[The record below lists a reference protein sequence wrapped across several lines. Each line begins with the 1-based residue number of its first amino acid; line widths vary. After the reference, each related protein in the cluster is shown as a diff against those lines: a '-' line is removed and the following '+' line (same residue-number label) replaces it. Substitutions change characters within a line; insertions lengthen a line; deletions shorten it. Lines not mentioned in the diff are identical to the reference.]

1 VVKSVLAYKSG
12 IWREEC
18 ARDFTAWNSSLVDP
32 NNLRLAL
39 LSAAVLGFRHGLDY
53 DHIAAITDISSVQ
66 LKVRDAMRYGLLY
79 VAGHATT
86 IALLGAAAVVFR
98 IALPAASDRWAERL
112 VGLTLLVLGLYVLGT
127 FFRPSV
133 SGSSTHDSSSHGSA
147 GDGASSRGRS
157 AHSHAHPRTR
167 ITLLANGAL
176 WIYWRLSRIFGGTR
190 VEAPQVF
197 KDGYGSRSTFL
208 VGVIHGLGAE
218 TPTQILL
225 FLMAANLG
233 GTAAGLLG
241 LLMFIVGLLTMNTLM
256 CALAAGLFSADKV
269 LAWLSPAG
277 AQNPFSRAL
286 GSVLGAISAHAMG
299 GLTLLTSVYS
309 IVVGAIFLLGSASKL
324 PSLTG

>member
-1 VVKSVLAYKSG
+1 
-12 IWREEC
+12 
-18 ARDFTAWNSSLVDP
+18 LVDP
-32 NNLRLAL
+32 VNLRLAL

-66 LKVRDAMRYGLLY
+66 LKARDAMRFGLLY

-86 IALLGAAAVVFR
+86 IALLGSAAVVFR

-127 FFRPSV
+127 FFRPWFFGS
-133 SGSSTHDSSSHGSA
+133 SMQGSSTQ
-147 GDGASSRGRS
+147 ASS
-157 AHSHAHPRTR
+157 AHGHAHPRTR
-167 ITLLANGAL
+167 ITLLANGVL

-197 KDGYGSRSTFL
+197 KDGYGTKSAFL

-241 LLMFIVGLLTMNTLM
+241 LLMFIVGLLAMNTLM
-256 CALAAGLFSADKV
+256 CAVAAGLFSANKV

-277 AQNPFSRAL
+277 PQNPVSRGLSSAL
-286 GSVLGAISAHAMG
+286 SAVSAHALG
-299 GLTLLTSVYS
+299 GLTLLTSAYS

>member
-1 VVKSVLAYKSG
+1 MV
-12 IWREEC
+12 
-18 ARDFTAWNSSLVDP
+18 DSS
-32 NNLRLAL
+32 NLRLAL

-66 LKVRDAMRYGLLY
+66 ARARDALRYGSLY

-86 IALLGAAAVVFR
+86 VALLGAIAIAFR
-98 IALPAASDRWAERL
+98 VSLPSASDRWAERL
-112 VGLTLLVLGLYVLGT
+112 VGITLLTLGIYVLGT
-127 FFRPSV
+127 FFRP
-133 SGSSTHDSSSHGSA
+133 
-147 GDGASSRGRS
+147 S

-167 ITLLANGAL
+167 ITLLVNGML

-197 KDGYGSRSTFL
+197 KDGYGTTSTFA

-218 TPTQILL
+218 TPTQLLL

-241 LLMFIVGLLTMNTLM
+241 LLMFIAGLLVMNTLM
-256 CALAAGLFSADKV
+256 CASAAGLFTST
-269 LAWLSPAG
+269 LARPNAL
-277 AQNPFSRAL
+277 RAL
-286 GSVLGAISAHAMG
+286 TLATSA
-299 GLTLLTSVYS
+299 YS
-309 IVVGAIFLLGSASKL
+309 IVVGTVFLVGAADRL